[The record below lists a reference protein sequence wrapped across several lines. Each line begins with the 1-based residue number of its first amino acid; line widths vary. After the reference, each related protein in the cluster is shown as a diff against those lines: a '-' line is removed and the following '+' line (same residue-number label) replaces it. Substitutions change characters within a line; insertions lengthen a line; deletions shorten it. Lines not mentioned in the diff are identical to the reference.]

1 MRKFLASLALTVGL
15 IHPSIAS
22 EILQIDTKLSC
33 ASWERI
39 NETLEKYGE
48 IPFVNMNAYRA
59 LRNNDVMNLPAI
71 MFVNPKT
78 KSYTLVEKFSDQLY
92 CVVSIGEQVS
102 PSTDK

>member
-15 IHPSIAS
+15 THPSIAS
-22 EILQIDTKLSC
+22 EVIQIDTKLTC
-33 ASWERI
+33 VSWETL
-39 NETLEKYGE
+39 NEALEKYGE
-48 IPFVNMNAYRA
+48 IPFVNMTAYRA
-59 LRNNDVMNLPAI
+59 LRNNDVMSLPTV

-78 KSYTLVEKFSDQLY
+78 KSYTLVEKFSEQLY